1 MSDTARDY
9 QSIQPATT
17 EGLDSF
23 FEQGL
28 LQQDPEDSSPQPGGL
43 LQQGQGVP
51 VHVAAARLGLST
63 SGVLKRLRK
72 GSLPGFK
79 VPVARGE
86 KWFVKVEALPG
97 GVLEL
102 MEDSS
107 GGLLGLVKDS
117 SEQPLEMAKDSLIS
131 DGKPP
136 LLVDDLMRRNS
147 ELEAQLQAATW
158 RNGYLEAQLEA
169 ERQQVKL
176 LTDSQHK
183 PGWWPRFKKWCAW
196 Q

>member
-1 MSDTARDY
+1 M
-9 QSIQPATT
+9 
-17 EGLDSF
+17 
-23 FEQGL
+23 
-28 LQQDPEDSSPQPGGL
+28 
-43 LQQGQGVP
+43 
-51 VHVAAARLGLST
+51 
-63 SGVLKRLRK
+63 
-72 GSLPGFK
+72 
-79 VPVARGE
+79 
-86 KWFVKVEALPG
+86 
-97 GVLEL
+97 